1 MNATS
6 STNDLA
12 ALQEKLKRVRIC
24 MFTTGDSAGQLS
36 SHPMAL
42 QDVAGDSCLWF
53 FTAAHTNLA
62 RDLPA
67 HPAVNLS
74 FADPS
79 DSLYVSVSGR
89 AELLNDR
96 ARMAQLWNPLVA
108 AWFPE
113 GLDDPQLRLVK
124 VDPHAAEYWDSN
136 SSRMVQLMKMAKAAL
151 TGTPPTTEPGEHGKI
166 AL

>member
-1 MNATS
+1 VTS
-6 STNDLA
+6 TSENYT
-12 ALQEKLKRVRIC
+12 ALRAKLKRIRIC
-24 MFTTGDSAGQLS
+24 MFTTCDGTGRLT

-42 QDVAGDSCLWF
+42 QDAEDDGCLWF

-62 RDLPA
+62 RDLPGN
-67 HPAVNLS
+67 PAVNLS
-74 FADPS
+74 FAEPA

-96 ARMAQLWNPLVA
+96 ARIAQLWNPMVA

-113 GLDDPQLRLVK
+113 GLDDPELRLVK
-124 VDPHAAEYWDSN
+124 VDAHSAEFWDSK
-136 SSRMVQLMKMAKAAL
+136 SSRMVQLMKMAQAAL

-166 AL
+166 QL